1 MAVRNQLTDKYEAT
15 RKFPSGHSYVGVG
28 ETKEK
33 ANEAL
38 RALLKENEASYG
50 PFKNANHEFNV
61 KRMIKEGKLPKYQ
74 HSWKV
79 VGQVKSPGF
88 EMVRDTKGNPIKYVF
103 NENKT
108 TLVKGIDLRVQ
119 TKEI

>member
-1 MAVRNQLTDKYEAT
+1 MAVRNQLTNKYEAT
-15 RKFPSGHSYVGVG
+15 RKFQSGHSYVGVG

-38 RALLKENEASYG
+38 KALLKENEANYG
-50 PFKNANHEFNV
+50 PFKNANHEFNI
-61 KRMIKEGKLPKYQ
+61 KRMIKEGKLSRYQ

-79 VGQVKSPGF
+79 VGQVRSPGF
-88 EMVRDTKGNPIKYVF
+88 EVTRDAEGNPIRYAF
-103 NENKT
+103 NEDKK
-108 TLVKGIDLRVQ
+108 TLVKGIDIRVK